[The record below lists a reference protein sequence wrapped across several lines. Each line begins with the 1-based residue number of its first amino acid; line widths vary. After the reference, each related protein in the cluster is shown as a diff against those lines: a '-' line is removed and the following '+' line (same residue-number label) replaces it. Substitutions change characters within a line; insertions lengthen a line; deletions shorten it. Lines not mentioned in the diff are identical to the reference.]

1 MMPRAWRLHDPGS
14 LCVRDLIDGS
24 PNNVVLV
31 GAARA
36 PDDVVF
42 ISRRAPHDVRAFRLR
57 TAAGSPDSIRTVIA
71 TACRAPND
79 VVFRTGTPDDVIT
92 RLVRAPGAPD
102 NVVFVGRRPL

>member
-42 ISRRAPHDVRAFRLR
+42 ITRRAPHDVRAFRSR
-57 TAAGSPDSIRTVIA
+57 TAAGPTDSLRTLIA
-71 TACRAPND
+71 SAGRAQDD
-79 VVFRTGTPDDVIT
+79 VVFLTGTPDDVIT
-92 RLVRAPGAPD
+92 RRVRGPAASD
-102 NVVFVGRRPL
+102 NV